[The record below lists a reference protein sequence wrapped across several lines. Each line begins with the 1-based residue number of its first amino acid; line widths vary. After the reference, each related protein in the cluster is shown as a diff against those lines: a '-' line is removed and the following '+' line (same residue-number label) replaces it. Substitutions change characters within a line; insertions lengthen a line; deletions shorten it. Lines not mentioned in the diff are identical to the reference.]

1 MDAADITPQAGLPTI
16 PLSQSVNDIAEAVI
30 RNIPED
36 IIFLQNDRYV
46 TIETDPD
53 NGHAELREM
62 TPKRLITWLSRY
74 MRFIKRVAQDGSNVY
89 GSVTAATAEVIL
101 ASDTM
106 RRACRP
112 LRLLLPTS
120 LPARSP
126 EGIRILR
133 PGYDAATKTFTAPT
147 VNYARDNM
155 SPAQCRKEVED
166 LLSEFPWLDC
176 SPDMGNKPFAKSAN
190 VARYMAYVI
199 GQYCMLMVPKQPMI
213 ILNAN
218 QRGSGKTLLAQIPLA
233 AIWGT
238 CAVQPMPKDEDML
251 SKVLFSHLIAGSP
264 YLLLDDLTLMA
275 SGFLNQYATAKTITD
290 RKMGAHSIISVEN
303 NMQMIGTGNDLKC
316 SKDVE
321 RRSIIIDLFAE
332 DDVLQKEHANVLT
345 EQSIT
350 STAFRERLLR
360 ILHSMVQNWASKGC
374 PVICPPSAMASF
386 EGYPEIVGSIVI
398 ANGFADPFAPR
409 ESYGLGGDVRGEAI
423 KDMLI
428 RAADLIVPEVTSLGE
443 LAHTGLEKKFT
454 INDFIRIAENNGTKN
469 DIIGNN
475 KNEDTRMGMIIREWM
490 GRKFRDGRGRT
501 VQFQR
506 RRIRIGISYTVT
518 ILSEPVHPLAGGEA
532 EERENAALYQYLF
545 CS

>member
-1 MDAADITPQAGLPTI
+1 
-16 PLSQSVNDIAEAVI
+16 
-30 RNIPED
+30 
-36 IIFLQNDRYV
+36 
-46 TIETDPD
+46 
-53 NGHAELREM
+53 
-62 TPKRLITWLSRY
+62 
-74 MRFIKRVAQDGSNVY
+74 
-89 GSVTAATAEVIL
+89 
-101 ASDTM
+101 
-106 RRACRP
+106 
-112 LRLLLPTS
+112 
-120 LPARSP
+120 
-126 EGIRILR
+126 
-133 PGYDAATKTFTAPT
+133 
-147 VNYARDNM
+147 
-155 SPAQCRKEVED
+155 
-166 LLSEFPWLDC
+166 
-176 SPDMGNKPFAKSAN
+176 
-190 VARYMAYVI
+190 
-199 GQYCMLMVPKQPMI
+199 
-213 ILNAN
+213 
-218 QRGSGKTLLAQIPLA
+218 
-233 AIWGT
+233 
-238 CAVQPMPKDEDML
+238 MPKDEDML

-350 STAFRERLLR
+350 STAFRERLLS
-360 ILHSMVQNWASKGC
+360 ILHAMVQNWASKGC
-374 PVICPPSAMASF
+374 PAICPPSAMASF

-443 LAHTGLEKKFT
+443 LDHTGINKKFT
-454 INDFIRIAENNGTKN
+454 IQDFIRIAESNGTKTEILCN
-469 DIIGNN
+469 A
-475 KNEDTRMGMIIREWM
+475 KNEESRMGQIIREWM
-490 GRKFRDGRGRT
+490 GRKFYDGRGRLA
-501 VQFQR
+501 QFDK
-506 RRIRIGISYTVT
+506 RRIRTGVSYSIT